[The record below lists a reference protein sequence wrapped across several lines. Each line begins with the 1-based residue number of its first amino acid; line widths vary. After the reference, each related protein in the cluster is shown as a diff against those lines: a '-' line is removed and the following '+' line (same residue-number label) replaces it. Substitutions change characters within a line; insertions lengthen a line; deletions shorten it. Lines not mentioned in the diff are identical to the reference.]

1 MRCKLLARPG
11 RQLIVEAAWTSRSS
25 HNSDDCDS
33 CARWVWS
40 SEWLFRACR
49 WVRQVLATA
58 KVLIFRRRL
67 ELLSSPK
74 AWQRRC
80 CYSLLLTTRCVPCV
94 VCNSTQINSAWIIV
108 IFFCDVCGWRN
119 MKYVVRFP
127 YNFLLTY
134 IIAALRPICSAFS
147 T

>member
-1 MRCKLLARPG
+1 MRCKLLARPGRQLIVEAVGPPRSTVDCWGSLLARPG

-108 IFFCDVCGWRN
+108 IFFVMCVADAIWN
-119 MKYVVRFP
+119 M
-127 YNFLLTY
+127 
-134 IIAALRPICSAFS
+134 
-147 T
+147 